1 MSMVEV
7 NTMDNKKN
15 AETGEESRPGRTAS
29 GVAAPASAPCTA
41 GTPGATAASA
51 SEKRSTPSVNA
62 QRWET

>member
-29 GVAAPASAPCTA
+29 GVAAPASA
-41 GTPGATAASA
+41 